1 MKITIGHLFYDL
13 LNLYGENGNVLALE
27 KALGS
32 QGIEVEIKN
41 LSIDNEPWNLDE
53 LDVVY
58 VGAGTEQNQLL
69 ALATLMNYKDE
80 INQMILNNKLF
91 ICTGNSIELFGK
103 QINHDENIIETLNI
117 FEYTTKRTS
126 KRIVSECV
134 FNYNELKDKILGFE
148 NHQGEII
155 GIKEP
160 LFTVEIG
167 YGSMT
172 NSMLEGFRHN
182 NFFGTYLIGPLL
194 VRNPKLLEKI
204 CKELILS
211 KYNSFNFKEFNL
223 TLEQAAHDK
232 FISKYNK
239 YLPA

>member
-1 MKITIGHLFYDL
+1 MKIIIGHLFYDL

-27 KALGS
+27 KALTS
-32 QGIEVEIKN
+32 QGLEVEIKY

-58 VGAGTEQNQLL
+58 MGAGTEHNQLL
-69 ALATLMNYKDE
+69 VLNTLMKYKDE
-80 INQMILNNKLF
+80 INQMVLNNKLF

-103 QINHDENIIETLNI
+103 QISQDENVIETLNV
-117 FEYTTKRTS
+117 FDYTTKRT
-126 KRIVSECV
+126 KDRIVSECV

-155 GIKEP
+155 GIDEP
-160 LFTVEIG
+160 LFTVETG
-167 YGSMT
+167 YGSTT
-172 NSMLEGFRHN
+172 NSMLEGFKKN
-182 NFFGTYLIGPLL
+182 NFYGTYLIGPLL

-211 KYNSFNFKEFNL
+211 KDDNFNFKDFNL
-223 TLEQAAHDK
+223 NLEQTAHDK
-232 FISKYNK
+232 FLTKYNK
-239 YLPA
+239 G

>member
-27 KALGS
+27 KALIS

-41 LSIDNEPWNLDE
+41 LSIDSEPWNLEE

-58 VGAGTEQNQLL
+58 MGAGTEQNQLL
-69 ALATLMNYKDE
+69 ALKTLMKYKEE
-80 INQMILNNKLF
+80 INQMFLNDKLF

-103 QINHDENIIETLNI
+103 KIKDNENIIETLNI
-117 FEYTTKRTS
+117 FDYTTQKTS

-134 FNYNELKDKILGFE
+134 FNYNELQEKILGFE

-155 GIKEP
+155 GINEP

-167 YGSMT
+167 YGSNT
-172 NSMLEGFRHN
+172 NSKVEGFRKN
-182 NFFGTYLIGPLL
+182 NFYGTYLIGPLL
-194 VRNPKLLEKI
+194 IRNPKLLEKI
-204 CKELILS
+204 CKED
-211 KYNSFNFKEFNL
+211 NFNFKDFNL
-223 TLEQAAHDK
+223 NLEQTAHDK
-232 FISKYNK
+232 FLTKYNK
-239 YLPA
+239 G

>member
-27 KALGS
+27 NALKS
-32 QGIEVEIKN
+32 QDIEVEVKN
-41 LSIDNEPWNLDE
+41 LSIDNEPWNLEE

-58 VGAGTEQNQLL
+58 IGAGTEQNQLL
-69 ALATLMNYKDE
+69 ALNTLVKYKDD

-103 QINHDENIIETLNI
+103 QINVENTIIKALNI
-117 FEYTTKRTS
+117 FDYTTQRTT

-134 FNYNELKDKILGFE
+134 FNYNELEDKILGFE
-148 NHQGEII
+148 NHQGEIV
-155 GIKEP
+155 GITDP

-167 YGSMT
+167 YGSNT
-172 NSMLEGFRHN
+172 NTKVEGYRKN
-182 NFFGTYLIGPLL
+182 NFYSTYLIGPLL

-211 KYNSFNFKEFNL
+211 KYENYKLKNFNL
-223 TLEQAAHDK
+223 TIEQTAHDK
-232 FISKYNK
+232 FLAKYNK
-239 YLPA
+239 D

>member
-27 KALGS
+27 KALIS

-41 LSIDNEPWNLDE
+41 LSIDSEPWNLEE

-58 VGAGTEQNQLL
+58 MGAGTEQNQLL
-69 ALATLMNYKDE
+69 ALKTLMKYKEE
-80 INQMILNNKLF
+80 INQMLLNDKLF

-103 QINHDENIIETLNI
+103 KIKDNENIIETLNI
-117 FEYTTKRTS
+117 FDYTTQRTS

-134 FNYNELKDKILGFE
+134 FNYNELQEKILGFE

-155 GIKEP
+155 GINEP

-167 YGSMT
+167 YGSNT
-172 NSMLEGFRHN
+172 NSKVEGFRKN
-182 NFFGTYLIGPLL
+182 NFYGTYLIGPLL
-194 VRNPKLLEKI
+194 IRNPKLLKKI

-211 KYNSFNFKEFNL
+211 KDDNFNFKDFNL
-223 TLEQAAHDK
+223 NLEQTAHDK
-232 FISKYNK
+232 FLTK
-239 YLPA
+239 

>member
-27 KALGS
+27 KALIS
-32 QGIEVEIKN
+32 QGIDVEIKK

-58 VGAGTEQNQLL
+58 IGAGTEQNQLL
-69 ALATLMNYKDE
+69 SLNTLMKYKED

-91 ICTGNSIELFGK
+91 ISTGNSIELFGK
-103 QINHDENIIETLNI
+103 QINENENVIETLNI
-117 FEYTTKRTS
+117 FDYTTKRTS

-155 GIKEP
+155 GIDDP
-160 LFTVEIG
+160 LFTVETG
-167 YGSMT
+167 YGSTT
-172 NSMLEGFRHN
+172 NTKVEGFRKN
-182 NFFGTYLIGPLL
+182 NFYGTYLIGPLL
-194 VRNPKLLEKI
+194 VRNPKLLEKV

-211 KYNSFNFKEFNL
+211 KDDSFNFKEFNL
-223 TLEQAAHDK
+223 TLEQTAHDK
-232 FISKYNK
+232 FLSKYNK
-239 YLPA
+239 D

>member
-27 KALGS
+27 NALIS
-32 QGIEVEIKN
+32 QGLEVEIKY

-58 VGAGTEQNQLL
+58 IGAGTEQNQLL
-69 ALATLMNYKDE
+69 TLNILIKYKDE

-103 QINHDENIIETLNI
+103 QINQEDNVIETLNI
-117 FEYTTKRTS
+117 FDYTTQRTS

-134 FNYNELKDKILGFE
+134 FNYDELKDKILGFE

-155 GIKEP
+155 GIAEP
-160 LFTVEIG
+160 LFTVEKG
-167 YGSMT
+167 YGSIT
-172 NSMLEGFRHN
+172 DSMIEGFKKN
-182 NFFGTYLIGPLL
+182 NFYGTYLIGPLL

-211 KYNSFNFKEFNL
+211 KYDTFNFKDFNL
-223 TLEQAAHDK
+223 TLEQSAHDK
-232 FISKYNK
+232 FLLKYNK
-239 YLPA
+239 D

>member
-27 KALGS
+27 NALKS
-32 QGIEVEIKN
+32 QDIEVEVKN
-41 LSIDNEPWNLDE
+41 LSIDNEPWNLEE

-58 VGAGTEQNQLL
+58 IGAGTEQNQLL
-69 ALATLMNYKDE
+69 ALNTLVKYKDD

-103 QINHDENIIETLNI
+103 QINIENTIIKALNI
-117 FEYTTKRTS
+117 FDYTTQRTA

-134 FNYNELKDKILGFE
+134 FNYIELEDKILGFE
-148 NHQGEII
+148 NHQGEIV
-155 GIKEP
+155 GITDP

-167 YGSMT
+167 YGSTT
-172 NSMLEGFRHN
+172 NAEVEGYRKK
-182 NFFGTYLIGPLL
+182 NFYGTYLIGPIL

-211 KYNSFNFKEFNL
+211 KYENHKLKDFNL
-223 TLEQAAHDK
+223 TIEQTAHDK
-232 FISKYNK
+232 FLAKYNK
-239 YLPA
+239 D